1 MRRLRF
7 CDERARGCA
16 PLLDRPWRPV
26 KAPMPSLP
34 ANWYGTWCEKV
45 LPRSIHPSSSASC
58 PARRRASWMTVPV
71 RALRIAESFSAC
83 CPARTKRSC
92 RGVAA
97 AAFAC
102 AVQPVANSCNL
113 PRVAL
118 AGTAYAVLGRVQV
131 TALFVSFPPPAR
143 SALSLS
149 RSRHGDDRTGA
160 FTVGRRRRRV
170 GVARRNRTE
179 GVPFVINAAAAGT
192 RAHVRMSL
200 TRHEGR

>member
-1 MRRLRF
+1 MRLRLRL
-7 CDERARGCA
+7 CERASKG
-16 PLLDRPWRPV
+16 
-26 KAPMPSLP
+26 
-34 ANWYGTWCEKV
+34 
-45 LPRSIHPSSSASC
+45 PRAAARSAMASGQSAHAII
-58 PARRRASWMTVPV
+58 ARRRASWMTVPV
-71 RALRIAESFSAC
+71 RALRVAESFSAC

-118 AGTAYAVLGRVQV
+118 AGTAYAVLGRVQC
-131 TALFVSFPPPAR
+131 R
-143 SALSLS
+143 SLRCLCPSPTGP

-192 RAHVRMSL
+192 RAHVRYA
-200 TRHEGR
+200 